1 MVDDWDA
8 DWFIPW
14 VVATGRNAVSITVTT
29 YGIPCDLVCT
39 GGTYPL
45 PPDGLCRVD
54 SVTLAS
60 PAFTMVFNMRVIG
73 RKQDFHLLFVPN
85 VLSAMGFPASV
96 LRLLGDPSVV
106 KVTNDYECKSLILNL
121 AFTYKVEQLF

>member
-1 MVDDWDA
+1 MSSTVISIPVYIPMVDDSDA

-39 GGTYPL
+39 GDTYPL
-45 PPDGLCRVD
+45 PPDGVCRVD

-73 RKQDFHLLFVPN
+73 P
-85 VLSAMGFPASV
+85 MGFPASV

-106 KVTNDYECKSLILNL
+106 KVTNDYE
-121 AFTYKVEQLF
+121 FTYKPEQLF

>member
-1 MVDDWDA
+1 MSSTVISIPVYIPMVDDWDA

-73 RKQDFHLLFVPN
+73 P
-85 VLSAMGFPASV
+85 MGFPASV